1 MENEVKERKFSVGYF
16 FLALL
21 PCIVCIVLQIVM
33 AMVVMMGYIFIGIA
47 SKMDAL
53 TDQEAYMDMVME
65 VAEKASSPSVLA
77 YHVVGTLVFGLWYY
91 FSFKKPRPTV
101 VDSAKRLNLLIVISS
116 IIAGI
121 GLCFF
126 ANASIVVDNYLIP
139 KSLENYIKLA
149 EQAGFGV
156 NALAIVASVC
166 LAPIGEEFLCRG
178 ITLYYG
184 KKAFGNF
191 WAANVLQAFLFALIH
206 MNLIQGI
213 YAFFIGL
220 AAGWLAE
227 RTKSLIPAIILHF
240 VVNFSSST
248 WIGYV
253 VNALWG
259 EDMPS
264 LFVGI
269 IFTLASAGIVVLFLY
284 LVNKQLVKN
293 EGENNTVAM

>member
-1 MENEVKERKFSVGYF
+1 MENEAKKSKFSVGYF

-21 PCIVCIVLQIVM
+21 PCVICILLQIIM
-33 AMVVMMGYIFIGIA
+33 AMILMFGYLFMGIA
-47 SKMDAL
+47 SGQADL
-53 TDQEAYMDMVME
+53 SSQEAYMEFAME
-65 VAEKASSPSVLA
+65 IAEKVSSPSVLA
-77 YHVVGTLVFGLWYY
+77 YHIVGTIVFGVWYY
-91 FSFKKPRPTV
+91 LTFKKPRPTV
-101 VDSAKRLNLLIVISS
+101 VDSAKRMNPIIIISS
-116 IIAGI
+116 IVAGI

-126 ANASIVVDNYLIP
+126 ANATIIVDNYIIP
-139 KSLENYIKLA
+139 DSLERYIKLA

-178 ITLYYG
+178 VTLKYG

-213 YAFFIGL
+213 YAFCIGL
-220 AAGWLAE
+220 AAGWLVE
-227 RTKSLIPAIILHF
+227 KTKSLIPAIILHF

-253 VNALWG
+253 VDAMFG

-269 IFTLASAGIVVLFLY
+269 IFTLLSAAVVVVFLY
-284 LVNKQLVKN
+284 IVQKQLVAK
-293 EGENNTVAM
+293 EDQGSVANM